1 MAIIGVS
8 KPYVAKY
15 SNTNTTVSYTSGQI
29 LDKMTEIDISIN
41 SAEDNNFYADNS
53 IAESDSSFSGGSVTV
68 NTADLGPEATALVLG
83 ITPVPISEIAGVTDE
98 DVNELVFDDD
108 QRSPYLGFGCIIKK
122 RVNNVDKWR
131 AIILTKIMLAVP
143 NDAATTQG
151 ETIEWQTPQLTGT
164 IMRDDSAKHAWK
176 REATFTTE
184 AQAEAYIKAR
194 LSITK

>member
-83 ITPVPISEIAGVTDE
+83 ITPVPISDIAGVTDE

-122 RVNNVDKWR
+122 RVNNVDQWR

-194 LSITK
+194 LSIAK

>member
-15 SNTNTTVSYTSGQI
+15 SNTENTVTYSSGQI

-41 SAEDNNFYADNS
+41 SAEDNNFYADNA
-53 IAESDSSFSGGSVTV
+53 IAESDSSFSGGTVTV

-83 ITPVPISEIAGVTDE
+83 ITPVPISDIAGVTDE

-122 RVNNVDKWR
+122 RISGVDKWR

>member
-15 SNTNTTVSYTSGQI
+15 SNTENTVTYSGGQI
-29 LDKMTEIDISIN
+29 LDKLTEIDISIN
-41 SAEDNNFYADNS
+41 SAEDNNFYADNA
-53 IAESDSSFSGGSVTV
+53 IAESDSSFSGGTVTV

-83 ITPVPISEIAGVTDE
+83 ITPVPISDITGVTDE

>member
-15 SNTNTTVSYTSGQI
+15 SNTDTTVSYTGGQI

-41 SAEDNNFYADNS
+41 SAEDNNFYADNA
-53 IAESDSSFSGGSVTV
+53 IAESDSSFSGGTVTV
-68 NTADLGPEATALVLG
+68 NTADLSPEATALVLG
-83 ITPVPISEIAGVTDE
+83 ITPVPISDITGVTDE
-98 DVNELVFDDD
+98 DVDELIFDDD

-122 RVNNVDKWR
+122 RISGVDKWR

-151 ETIEWQTPQLTGT
+151 ETIEWQTPQLTGN

-194 LSITK
+194 LGITE

>member
-15 SNTNTTVSYTSGQI
+15 SNTDTTVSYTSGQI

-41 SAEDNNFYADNS
+41 SAEDNNFYADNA
-53 IAESDSSFSGGSVTV
+53 IAESDSSFSGGTVTI
-68 NTADLGPEATALVLG
+68 NTADLGPEAAALVLG
-83 ITPVPISEIAGVTDE
+83 ITPAPISDITGVTDE
-98 DVNELVFDDD
+98 DVNELIFDDD